1 MSDKTSSDGAMPAL
15 EMPAAGNHGSGSGS
29 DVGYK
34 IEVRT
39 SYCLPTKIGDFTID
53 NVWRAVPIRE
63 GATPWGNNVPVS
75 LLHRRMVLEC
85 GLLTYAAAEAHRWT
99 LIATLDATNI
109 SGSLC
114 VETRLVQVEF
124 RYRHETEELGVTP
137 PMHSDSFFRRNIG
150 IWKRGTLPTVE
161 DDDRTIPSAGRGDA

>member
-1 MSDKTSSDGAMPAL
+1 MRNKTSSDGAMPAL

-63 GATPWGNNVPVS
+63 GATPWGNNVPVP
-75 LLHRRMVLEC
+75 LLHRRMLEC
-85 GLLTYAAAEAHRWT
+85 GLLSYAAAEAHRWA
-99 LIATLDATNI
+99 LIATIDVTNI